1 MFNQILSGWN
11 VVRILRLAGGAAIA
25 GAGFANGDYAIA
37 SLGGLY
43 GLMAVLNI
51 GCAHG
56 SACATQARQRGRND
70 GQVTFEEVKP

>member
-1 MFNQILSGWN
+1 MLQNILSNWN
-11 VVRILRLAGGAAIA
+11 VFRFLRLAGGSAIA
-25 GAGFANGDYAIA
+25 GAGFMNGDYAIA

-56 SACATQARQRGRND
+56 TACATQAKQRGRND
-70 GQVTFEEVKP
+70 GQVTFEEIK